1 MPAGFI
7 LTLFRGCGEW
17 IDCALLHGASYVH
30 TCVVAH
36 LGGVSFSF
44 LWPWLCRVSCRG
56 WRYSGWKYRT
66 EKSVLSL
73 DFKSLPSSASPL
85 APWAPAGEE
94 RSWLTCWSQGGDV
107 AELPVACR
115 APHGLQTSSE
125 EQCCPVTSL
134 QEQPGPVTTDACKE
148 TQDAQW
154 VETSLDTLSSE
165 LPPWESS
172 ASWAKVRLTWANI
185 ILPWWGVT
193 PRTRASV
200 WWLSPENQEN

>member
-1 MPAGFI
+1 MFTPVLWLTWVECHSPSLDLGFAVC
-7 LTLFRGCGEW
+7 LVMDGGT
-17 IDCALLHGASYVH
+17 
-30 TCVVAH
+30 VAEMH
-36 LGGVSFSF
+36 
-44 LWPWLCRVSCRG
+44 
-56 WRYSGWKYRT
+56 KI
-66 EKSVLSL
+66 SVLSL

-107 AELPVACR
+107 AELPMACR

-172 ASWAKVRLTWANI
+172 AIWAKVRLTWANI
-185 ILPWWGVT
+185 ILP
-193 PRTRASV
+193 
-200 WWLSPENQEN
+200 